1 MSMITPP
8 IGTPIRLLVCSA
20 IGYKSPRPFTVIV
33 VEQLAIKPF
42 VSVTDALTRWAP
54 TAKAAVKSTR
64 AVVGGPP
71 AATALVWRAA
81 PSTAHT
87 TTSGPPSASA
97 TFTETVATA
106 PLGDAQFNVIGP
118 GQLMVG
124 AWFSSSRVTTV
135 EQVATQALASVTE
148 AVTWWAPTANSVVK
162 STRALVP
169 GKPGLAAM
177 TLV

>member
-81 PSTAHT
+81 PSTDHT
-87 TTSGPPSASA
+87 TTSGPPTASA

-106 PLGDAQFNVIGP
+106 PLGDAQLNVIGP

-124 AWFSSSRVTTV
+124 GWCGRKVTTV
-135 EQVATQALASVTE
+135 EQAATQTLASVPE
-148 AVTWWAPTANSVVK
+148 AVTWWAPTANRVVK
-162 STRALVP
+162 STRALV
-169 GKPGLAAM
+169 
-177 TLV
+177 

>member
-8 IGTPIRLLVCSA
+8 IGTPIRLLVCSS

-81 PSTAHT
+81 PSTVHT
-87 TTSGPPSASA
+87 TTSRPPSASA

-106 PLGDAQFNVIGP
+106 PVGEGEAKVIGA

-124 AWFSSSRVTTV
+124 ALFTNTLTAL
-135 EQVATQALASVTE
+135 EQVAIHPLVSLTDALTSCE
-148 AVTWWAPTANSVVK
+148 P
-162 STRALVP
+162 
-169 GKPGLAAM
+169 
-177 TLV
+177 

>member
-1 MSMITPP
+1 MSVITPP

-20 IGYKSPRPFTVIV
+20 IGYKSPRPFTVFV

-42 VSVTDALTRWAP
+42 VSVTDALTRWEP

-87 TTSGPPSASA
+87 TTSGPPTASA

-106 PLGDAQFNVIGP
+106 PLGDAQLNVIGP

-124 AWFSSSRVTTV
+124 AWCSSRVTTV

-148 AVTWWAPTANSVVK
+148 AVTWLEPTANSVVK
-162 STRALVP
+162 STWFVGGP
-169 GKPGLAAM
+169 PAAM
-177 TLV
+177 TLVW